1 MLTIGMLRQCMYGTC
16 RVLRFEFES
25 ARQLRVTKAFV
36 LLSLLVG
43 IAAFIILLIISRSV
57 LVRSSL
63 CPPGMNAC
71 LHSLRHVK
79 RVCINFL
86 LGVSIEVTS
95 SNRPCGR
102 HSSLWA

>member
-1 MLTIGMLRQCMYGTC
+1 VLTIGMLRQCMYGTC

-57 LVRSSL
+57 VVRSSL
-63 CPPGMNAC
+63 SPPSHEC
-71 LHSLRHVK
+71 LLAQHR
-79 RVCINFL
+79 
-86 LGVSIEVTS
+86 
-95 SNRPCGR
+95 
-102 HSSLWA
+102 AM